1 MNPKDQINKS
11 HTLNRIYPD
20 PLQKNPKKILGRLSI
35 AYLGFLEPLLE
46 LLIIPWE
53 MYKKGKPKNLKDL
66 IVFSRTQISVEIED
80 RPKQYDYSAIEN
92 LKIYFNKNS
101 ADLYEEGS
109 TSTFS
114 NIHFQYNGI
123 TTQFY
128 FENSD
133 SELIKLLKFLYR
145 TDLKFKEYRD
155 GQRTFLL
162 KQPSF
167 KKVQEIKKEYGLEW

>member
-11 HTLNRIYPD
+11 YTLNRIYPE
-20 PLQKNPKKILGRLSI
+20 PLQKNPKKILGRLTI
-35 AYLGFLEPLLE
+35 AYLGFLEPVVE
-46 LLIIPWE
+46 LLLIPWE
-53 MYKKGKPKNLKDL
+53 MYTKRKPKYLKEL
-66 IVFSRTQISVEIED
+66 IVFSDIEISVQLED
-80 RPKQYDYSAIEN
+80 QSEQYDYPNIEN

-109 TSTFS
+109 TNTFS

-133 SELIKLLKFLYR
+133 SELTKLLKFLYR
-145 TDLKFKEYRD
+145 NDIKFKEYRD

-167 KKVQEIKKEYGLEW
+167 KKVQEIKRQYNLKW